1 MVATRGLLIRALLS
15 FCAFFV
21 FVVYQTGFSQ
31 TTVNKNETPSE
42 KKYQKKINK
51 LLQQSVA
58 LRLNDSKKSAKFA
71 FDAYNI
77 GIKNNDLN
85 LSARAASNLGD
96 ALRLLGKNDLALRY
110 LHKALVIFELFN
122 VEDQSQA
129 ALGNMAL
136 TYHAQSNFTKALDYS
151 LVVLRYSEKKGDT
164 LKLIASCNAVAN
176 IYYSRGDFKES
187 LQYFK
192 KAMSQANH
200 LSDEYQQMK
209 FVLNQNIANV
219 LLDLGDMQKAETYIN
234 NTLQIAEKSGV
245 QYFEYTAFIQK
256 GYLYYEQGRYF
267 DAIGLFDRALIVA
280 QEMGNPSFQ
289 AFSYMEIGR
298 SFYNWAKISE
308 NKVKKKDLFGK
319 AVVQLEVASSMFL
332 KLFNTNEY
340 KYCQELL
347 SECYEVLGD
356 YKNAFFSFKSFKSEQ
371 DSLFNAEKT
380 EEITRLEMEH
390 QFSKEQDSIEVANR
404 QKILLRDL
412 EIKQRKNTNILLLVV
427 LLIFIGFGVALLFQ
441 LRLIRRKNLELARA
455 NQIKIRFFNMINHD
469 LRSPVANLLQ
479 SLYIQKEHPSF
490 HEVLDKNIIAVENLY
505 QSMDDLLLWSKGQ
518 MEQFQPHERNFSLPE
533 VVDALVALYPNNI
546 QFEIQNQLPNG
557 FMLSSDKDYLKAIL
571 RNLIS
576 NAIHALKGRSEPK
589 ICVRIWLEE
598 ASIKLSIEDNGRGSN
613 QNNFD
618 NLFTDSMLIRSRG
631 GLGLQMVRDLTRAIH
646 CEVQVESVLEQGTK
660 VTLSFSLK

>member
-1 MVATRGLLIRALLS
+1 
-15 FCAFFV
+15 
-21 FVVYQTGFSQ
+21 VVYQTAFSQ

-58 LRLNDSKKSAKFA
+58 FRLNDSKKSAKFA
-71 FDAYNI
+71 FDACNI

-110 LHKALVIFELFN
+110 LQKALVIFELFN
-122 VEDQSQA
+122 IEDQSQA
-129 ALGNMAL
+129 VIGNIAL
-136 TYHAQSNFTKALDYS
+136 TYHAQSNFTKALNYS

-164 LKLIASCNAVAN
+164 LKFIASCNSVAN

-192 KAMSQANH
+192 KAISQANL
-200 LSDEYQQMK
+200 LSDKHQQMK

-219 LLDLGDMQKAETYIN
+219 LLDLGEMQNAETYIN
-234 NTLQIAEKSGV
+234 KTLQIAEKSGV

-267 DAIGLFDRALIVA
+267 DAIELFEQALTLA
-280 QEMGNPSFQ
+280 QEMGNPSFE
-289 AFSYMEIGR
+289 ASSHMEIGR

-308 NKVKKKDLFGK
+308 NRVQKKDFFAK
-319 AVVQLEVASSMFL
+319 AVLQLEVASLMFL
-332 KLFNTNEY
+332 EILNTNEY

-347 SECYEVLGD
+347 SECYEGIGN
-356 YKNAFFSFKSFKSEQ
+356 YKKAFVSFKTFKYQQ

-390 QFSKEQDSIEVANR
+390 QFSKKQDSIEVANR

-412 EIKQRKNTNILLLVV
+412 EIKQQKNTNVLLLVV
-427 LLIFIGFGVALLFQ
+427 LLIFIGSGIALFVQ
-441 LRLIRRKNLELARA
+441 LRFIRRKNLELARA

-490 HEVLDKNIIAVENLY
+490 HEVLDKNIVAVENLY
-505 QSMDDLLLWSKGQ
+505 QSMEDMLLWSKGQ
-518 MEQFQPHERNFSLPE
+518 MEQFQPHERSFSLLE
-533 VVDALVALYPNNI
+533 LVEDVVALYPNNI
-546 QFEIQNQLPNG
+546 QFDIDNQLPNG
-557 FMLSSDKDYLKAIL
+557 FMLSSDQDYLKAIL

-589 ICVRIWLEE
+589 ICVRIWQEE
-598 ASIKLSIEDNGRGSN
+598 ACIKLSIEDNGRGAN
-613 QNNFD
+613 QKDFD
-618 NLFTDSMLIRSRG
+618 NLFTNSMLIRSRG
-631 GLGLQMVRDLTRAIH
+631 GLGLQMVRDLTHAIH
-646 CEVQVESVLEQGTK
+646 CDVQVDSVLHQGTK
-660 VTLSFSLK
+660 VTLSFADK